1 MDNTKSVHLTVEGM
15 TCANCAL
22 SIAKYLQKQ
31 NCTDVNV
38 DFASGAVVAQVPAS
52 VSIDSLGK
60 GINNLGYKVV
70 EEQSES
76 TKPTIWQRWLSL
88 EFLFFTSIVFTLPLI
103 IGMFFPK
110 LPFHQAT
117 IQLLLCLPVWLGGY
131 LYLGKSAWSS
141 MQMGVP
147 NMNVLVLLGS
157 SAAFLYSLLL
167 MLQGKD
173 HLYFETAATI
183 ITLVLLGNYLEKKA
197 IHQTTSAMNDLV
209 ALQQISAQK
218 ITIIAGK
225 ENISRLNANLLGVG
239 DQILVN
245 VGDRVPTD
253 GVIYWGNGA
262 LDEAMISGESLPVN
276 KKSGDLLIAGTMVIE
291 GSFKYRATAVGSHTT
306 LAQIIDMVRRA
317 QADQAPIQRLADRI
331 SAIFV
336 PIIVSLSLLT
346 FLINWY
352 WQGELSVALLR
363 AIAVVVVACPC
374 AMGLATPTAMIV
386 SIGRAARN
394 GILIKGANTIEVLSK
409 VKNILFDKTGT
420 LTNGQF
426 VLYQTQFHH
435 SPETTNITPAFI
447 NGILL
452 GLEQYSSHPIA
463 VSLVRY
469 FKEQQVQPHYFSHI
483 EEKKSMG
490 MSGKDFEGNE
500 WALLSHT
507 ATQEQLSLPDKAAN
521 DDLFLLKNQQLVAS
535 FQLSDSI
542 KPMAKE
548 TIAALQQEGIDS
560 VMVSGDKSAKC
571 HIVAQQIGIEHVYAT
586 QQPAQKLTLVEQ
598 FAQKNVIAIV
608 GDGINDAP
616 AMAKAQVSISFS
628 NATQVAIQ
636 SAKVVLL
643 QDKLPLIKEV
653 ISLSQRTMRIIRQ
666 NLFWAFF
673 YNILMLPLAAVGWL
687 NPMWAAAAMSL
698 SSLMV
703 VFNSLRLR

>member
-262 LDEAMISGESLPVN
+262 LDEAMISGESLPV
-276 KKSGDLLIAGTMVIE
+276 
-291 GSFKYRATAVGSHTT
+291 
-306 LAQIIDMVRRA
+306 
-317 QADQAPIQRLADRI
+317 
-331 SAIFV
+331 
-336 PIIVSLSLLT
+336 
-346 FLINWY
+346 
-352 WQGELSVALLR
+352 
-363 AIAVVVVACPC
+363 
-374 AMGLATPTAMIV
+374 
-386 SIGRAARN
+386 
-394 GILIKGANTIEVLSK
+394 
-409 VKNILFDKTGT
+409 
-420 LTNGQF
+420 
-426 VLYQTQFHH
+426 
-435 SPETTNITPAFI
+435 
-447 NGILL
+447 
-452 GLEQYSSHPIA
+452 
-463 VSLVRY
+463 
-469 FKEQQVQPHYFSHI
+469 
-483 EEKKSMG
+483 
-490 MSGKDFEGNE
+490 
-500 WALLSHT
+500 
-507 ATQEQLSLPDKAAN
+507 
-521 DDLFLLKNQQLVAS
+521 
-535 FQLSDSI
+535 
-542 KPMAKE
+542 
-548 TIAALQQEGIDS
+548 
-560 VMVSGDKSAKC
+560 
-571 HIVAQQIGIEHVYAT
+571 
-586 QQPAQKLTLVEQ
+586 
-598 FAQKNVIAIV
+598 
-608 GDGINDAP
+608 
-616 AMAKAQVSISFS
+616 
-628 NATQVAIQ
+628 
-636 SAKVVLL
+636 
-643 QDKLPLIKEV
+643 
-653 ISLSQRTMRIIRQ
+653 
-666 NLFWAFF
+666 
-673 YNILMLPLAAVGWL
+673 
-687 NPMWAAAAMSL
+687 
-698 SSLMV
+698 
-703 VFNSLRLR
+703 